1 MPGRLPPVFV
11 ARALGRLV
19 VPLLRWGVPG
29 NKQAVGWGGG
39 GEEWEGV

>member
-19 VPLLRWGVPG
+19 VPLLRWGILEK
-29 NKQAVGWGGG
+29 KQAVGWGGG